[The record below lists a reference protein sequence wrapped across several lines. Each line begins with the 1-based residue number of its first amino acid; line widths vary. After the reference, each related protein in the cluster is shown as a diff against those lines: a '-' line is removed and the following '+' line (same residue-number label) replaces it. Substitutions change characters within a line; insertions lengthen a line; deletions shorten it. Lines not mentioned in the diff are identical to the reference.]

1 MANKVAQ
8 RVNGQAPGEVYAGDA
23 NLLPFYLALGY
34 VYDDTSTT
42 SKLNN
47 TSVVPSQDPTLAI
60 NREDPL
66 QIGQAYQDD
75 YQWGA
80 DSALAARVRK
90 VYTPLGSDVRVKE
103 LPAAGGKV
111 ILVDGDNFTGA
122 TSVTFGGTA
131 GTAFSVKD
139 DNTIQV
145 TVPAK
150 AAGSYDVVVVK
161 GAGNGTLTAGVTY
174 V

>member
-8 RVNGQAPGEVYAGDA
+8 SVNGQAPGETYAGDA
-23 NLLPFYLALGY
+23 ALLPFYLVHGY

-47 TSVVPSQDPTLAI
+47 TGVASTSDDPTLAI
-60 NREDPL
+60 NREEPWDTVVKM
-66 QIGQAYQDD
+66 GSNESAY
-75 YQWGA
+75 
-80 DSALAARVRK
+80 AARIHSIESVNDD
-90 VYTPLGSDVRVKE
+90 VYE
-103 LPAAGGKV
+103 NALPVAGGTV
-111 ILVDGDNFTGA
+111 MRVYGDNFTGA

-131 GTAFSVKD
+131 GTAFSVVD

-145 TVPAK
+145 TSPAK
-150 AAGSYDVVVVK
+150 TAGSYDVVVVK
-161 GAGNGTLTAGVTY
+161 AAGNATLVSGVSY

>member
-8 RVNGQAPGEVYAGDA
+8 SVNGQAPGETYAGDA
-23 NLLPFYLALGY
+23 NLLPFYLVHGY
-34 VYDDTSTT
+34 VYDDTSAT

-47 TSVVPSQDPTLAI
+47 TGVASQSQDPQLAV
-60 NREDPL
+60 NREDP
-66 QIGQAYQDD
+66 GDAF
-75 YQWGA
+75 QWGLDA
-80 DSALAARVRK
+80 ALAARVRK
-90 VYTPLGSDVRVKE
+90 AYVGPGSDVRVKQ
-103 LPAAGGKV
+103 LKAAGGEV
-111 ILVDGDNFTGA
+111 VLIDGDNLTGA

-131 GTAFSVKD
+131 GTAFSVLN

-145 TVPAK
+145 TTPAK

>member
-8 RVNGQAPGEVYAGDA
+8 RVNGQAPGDTYAGDA

-42 SKLNN
+42 SKVNN
-47 TSVVPSQDPTLAI
+47 TSVVPAQDPTLAI

-66 QIGQAYQDD
+66 GRDQAYSDD
-75 YQWGA
+75 FQWGSDA
-80 DSALAARVRK
+80 ALGARVRK
-90 VYTPLGSDVRVKE
+90 VYVAPGSSVRVQE
-103 LPAAGGKV
+103 LKAAGGEV
-111 ILVDGDNFTGA
+111 VLVDGDNLTGA

-131 GTAFSVKD
+131 GTAFTVVD
-139 DNTIQV
+139 DNTIRV
-145 TVPAK
+145 TTPAK
-150 AAGSYDVVVVK
+150 AAGTYDVVVVK
-161 GAGNGTLTAGVTY
+161 GAGNGTLTAGVKY